1 MSPFKKEKIG
11 IFGSGLIGGSWAMI
25 FASVGYQV
33 KERPSIINLRKFE
46 AEPTN
51 SISGENLRYR
61 T

>member
-33 KERPSIINLRKFE
+33 RESQMERKLHF
-46 AEPTN
+46 A
-51 SISGENLRYR
+51 LM
-61 T
+61 